1 MKMEIMEENIQEL
14 SLIQLCN
21 KVKESVDN
29 NHLKDCKHLPLLESK
44 FGLTR
49 DETIVFSTAIAIHI
63 SRSPDFKIH
72 PVEMLRNCI
81 IGKKSMVETLDS
93 ILESLVLKNLLKID
107 ESVYLIDF
115 AIPKKVEKSI
125 SNNNTPKFNKP
136 QINLMSFAEKLET
149 ILFSYRK
156 NERELIVVKRGLHKL
171 EKNFGQLPVCSFSVK
186 AKFSLEVKI
195 VYYLIIT
202 SILKGEKALCLEGVC
217 QYYFGN
223 YIFHLNLKKAI
234 LSRGNKLANENWI
247 KIEHNKYSGDLEIS
261 TSKEFIDLVMGEDK
275 DWIKDSME
283 REVIEESNQSV
294 LVRDPANIQHQD
306 LFYNDNVQSEIHMIS
321 DILSDKRYRTFVD
334 IMEQEKQLPALTILL
349 SGPPGTGKTETAL
362 QWAKSSGRLIYTVD
376 FSELINK
383 YVGDS
388 EKAIKKMF
396 SQYKVSNKKE
406 AICPILF
413 FNEADA
419 IISKRVSIQ
428 RSLDQFNN
436 TVQNILLDELENFS
450 GILIATSNHLIN
462 MDEAFMRRFL
472 YKIEL
477 SNPLPIARLQILK
490 SRFPFLEETDI
501 VKLNDIPFTGAQ
513 INNVLRKRVVHK
525 LQFGKEINSDIIREW
540 LLNDISMTPQK
551 KNTIGFKL
559 MSYD

>member
-14 SLIQLCN
+14 SLLQLCN

-29 NHLKDCKHLPLLESK
+29 NQLKDCKYLSMLESK

-49 DETIVFSTAIAIHI
+49 DETIVFSTAIAIHM
-63 SRSPDFKIH
+63 SRRPNYKIH

-81 IGKKSMVETLDS
+81 IGKKSMVDTLDS

-115 AIPKKVEKSI
+115 AVPEKVEKSI

-136 QINLMSFAEKLET
+136 QINLISFAEKLES

-186 AKFSLEVKI
+186 AKFSLEEKI

-217 QYYFGN
+217 QHYFGN

-247 KIEHNKYSGDLEIS
+247 KIEHNKYAGDLEIS

-275 DWIKDSME
+275 DWIKDSMP

-306 LFYNDNVQSEIHMIS
+306 LFYNDNVQSEINMIS
-321 DILSDKRYRTFVD
+321 DVLSDRRYRTFID

-362 QWAKSSGRLIYTVD
+362 QWAKASGRLIYTVD

-396 SQYKVSNKKE
+396 TQYKESMKKE
-406 AICPILF
+406 PLCPILF

-450 GILIATSNHLIN
+450 GILIATSNHLMN

-477 SNPLPIARLQILK
+477 SNPLPMARLQILK
-490 SRFPFLEETDI
+490 SRFPFLKEMDI

-525 LQFGKEINSDIIREW
+525 LQFGKEINADIIREW

-551 KNTIGFKL
+551 MSTMGFKS
-559 MSYD
+559 MSSF

>member
-14 SLIQLCN
+14 SLLQLCN

-29 NHLKDCKHLPLLESK
+29 NQLKDCKYLPMLESK

-49 DETIVFSTAIAIHI
+49 DETIVFSTAIAIHM
-63 SRSPDFKIH
+63 SRRPNYKIH

-81 IGKKSMVETLDS
+81 IGKKSMVDTLDS

-115 AIPKKVEKSI
+115 AVPEKVEKSI

-136 QINLMSFAEKLET
+136 QINLISFAEKLES

-186 AKFSLEVKI
+186 AKFSLEEKI

-217 QYYFGN
+217 QHYFGN

-234 LSRGNKLANENWI
+234 LSRGNMLANENWI
-247 KIEHNKYSGDLEIS
+247 KIEHNKYAGDLEIS

-275 DWIKDSME
+275 DWIKDSMP

-306 LFYNDNVQSEIHMIS
+306 LFYNDNVQSEINMIS
-321 DILSDKRYRTFVD
+321 DVLSDRRYRTFID

-362 QWAKSSGRLIYTVD
+362 QWAKASGRLIYTVD

-396 SQYKVSNKKE
+396 TQYKESMKKE
-406 AICPILF
+406 PLCPILF

-450 GILIATSNHLIN
+450 GILIATSNHLMN

-477 SNPLPIARLQILK
+477 SSPLPKARLQILK

-525 LQFGKEINSDIIREW
+525 LQFGKEINADIIREW

-551 KNTIGFKL
+551 MSTMGFKS
-559 MSYD
+559 MSSF